1 MKYNPFDRAVPG
13 QSLTNEPGNYPWEHP
28 PQFTDPKEAS
38 EFLWE
43 KLHNPK
49 MLEQMI
55 MLLESQ
61 VPVEALVR
69 VVLFNGFSEGKW
81 TPDLAILLAPILT
94 QQIIAIGKK
103 AEIKSMRILLNDD
116 TNTKFRVGMQKL
128 KRKEAKLKSQ
138 SPEAQ
143 KEAMLKKIEE
153 DIEAEKSKGL
163 MGKKEEDMDMEDEE

>member
-43 KLHNPK
+43 KLHSPK

-116 TNTKFRVGMQKL
+116 TNTKFRVGMQEL
-128 KRKEAKLKSQ
+128 KRKEARLKSQ

-163 MGKKEEDMDMEDEE
+163 MGKKEKDMDMEDEE